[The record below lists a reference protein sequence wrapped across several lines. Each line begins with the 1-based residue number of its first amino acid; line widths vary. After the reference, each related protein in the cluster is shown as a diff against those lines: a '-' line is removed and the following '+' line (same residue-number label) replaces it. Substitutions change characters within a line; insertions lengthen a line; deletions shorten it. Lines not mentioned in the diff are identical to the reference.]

1 MTVPFV
7 VCALITA
14 ISSIVSF
21 GFSVG
26 AALKTAGEARTMALY
41 ACARSAALVLV
52 GAASFLTGST
62 PWLLAIASC
71 MIIVQAGDATIG
83 ALIRDRVKTFGPAGT
98 AVVNLAA
105 MIWLLRSTLASP
117 GLTMN

>member
-7 VCALITA
+7 VCALITI
-14 ISSIVSF
+14 ISSVVSF
-21 GFSVG
+21 GFSVA
-26 AALKTAGEARTMALY
+26 AALNTAGEARTMALY
-41 ACARSAALVLV
+41 ACARSAALVV
-52 GAASFLTGST
+52 AGAASFLTRST

-83 ALIRDRVKTFGPAGT
+83 ALIRDRVKTLGPAGT

-105 MIWLLRSTLASP
+105 MIWLLR
-117 GLTMN
+117 

>member
-21 GFSVG
+21 GFSV
-26 AALKTAGEARTMALY
+26 AAVLGTVGEARTAALY
-41 ACARSAALVLV
+41 ACARSSALVLV
-52 GAASFLTGST
+52 SAASFLIGST

-71 MIIVQAGDATIG
+71 MIIVQAGDAAIG
-83 ALIRDRVKTFGPAGT
+83 ARIRDRMKTLGPAGT
-98 AVVNLAA
+98 AVLNLAA
-105 MIWLLRSTLASP
+105 MIWLLR
-117 GLTMN
+117 